1 MTDADD
7 VRTPDAPLE
16 EHLAGMKVEESPTV
30 PTEEPVP
37 STQDESLSSEAQ
49 RTQVL
54 PAAEAPA
61 AMTDP
66 VEEAPA
72 PMGDR
77 TESTPRPAD
86 VGAPTAQVPL
96 RMPLLPD
103 ASEWDDAVA
112 QDRVDTFLPTWLT
125 RVETLLQEGE
135 MRGVASLV
143 DVLLYLCGAL
153 RLAPDQPGAP
163 SATWHTAQPG
173 RSVRALL
180 ARCLVHIYRTNAPKP
195 PLYDVLA
202 ALHESCAHEPSPAH
216 LVPQLAALHV
226 TRALVQAHA
235 SAAGLQASLASV
247 CVRLVK
253 GSHAVLLRFYALE
266 LLQAVL
272 HAGLASFSPAMIK
285 DVLKTLRT
293 GLTDPAEP
301 IVRATAACVGTL
313 FRVHEPLQTPAELET
328 WITLATKS
336 MHACGAPTRTSL
348 AELGAALLA
357 LEARAPA
364 TDGKKPAPTPLLDE
378 STVKRLLQTAL
389 LHAPTWQAR
398 AGALQLYAAYVDMQ
412 DIAWL
417 EMHWEDLI
425 EHATQLA
432 TLTSDAYV
440 RLALRRFLHAQALR
454 FSEPAQARA
463 AAALGTRILAWWPP
477 ATPTAA
483 PPSDAALVLALDIAT
498 AMAAR
503 LGELA
508 PPLYD
513 ALYEPHV
520 RLLSHPTLAVQARAA
535 WWLRT
540 ACDVQPPLL
549 APTYAE
555 LLKYLGRD
563 TQALAAAQHD
573 GGVALRARLRG
584 HSLALAAL
592 APVAAQQ
599 PLYVRHDDIAAAF
612 QLALDLLERGNEPV
626 LPTAGAAI
634 QAAWA
639 LVGSFMA
646 LGPAFLRPHLQTLLR
661 AWRHALAERALPADL
676 DEPAWLFLC
685 QVRDGALA
693 SLHAF
698 FLHGGAQLL
707 TPETARRLVVLQSH
721 ALTFLDAWAAT
732 ERRTMPDATTPLVRT
747 HMPLLRT
754 RVLRC
759 CTQLATQAALEP
771 LAPRLL
777 TLAIEV
783 LVCAER
789 YPGSGAQAAIHAS
802 AGLAPPPW
810 TAHDGTA
817 FGVTSLIEPD
827 SGTVK
832 LDAQRENGAFLPAT
846 FRAGRA
852 PVELGRQLDGD
863 GHTPVLGA
871 LEHDVSVLYA
881 CVLPP
886 SDNYRGPSAAP
897 APVPP
902 ATADVDAAVELIA
915 ALFPSQ
921 ARDLQMGAAEFL
933 LHSTRRAPLDAAPPG
948 RRTAVLANA
957 VAALLG
963 AARVAAQGTRR
974 ARGWA
979 NDRVNTAV
987 RALAQAALLHGDPV
1001 LHGPAAELYGYVAL
1015 LAGSAS
1021 LTAQAQ
1027 WLLEQ
1032 VLDPRH
1038 ADARAACALALGA
1051 VYARVG
1057 GLHASPLTP
1066 TVSRLLLSLAR
1077 DPHPA
1082 VHTRALQALAHVM
1095 EAAGVAFEPFASSTL
1110 GLVAHLCA
1118 SASHEPEGGSA
1129 GSANLRT
1136 QWAALPAL
1144 ARVLSALVGVLG
1156 PDLLEAPT
1164 KRSLIYALLLYL
1176 ARDAGDAAAAEAI
1189 VGLQRLGLVV
1199 PPLLETRIS
1208 ANLLHEALERGTVYA
1223 PLAHAAAGA
1232 YVQMAQRGTAWLAQ
1246 HGGPPLLVGLLARLD
1261 RDPSLHGVRTLV
1273 QVWVRDTASTR
1284 PCAWV
1289 DMACRTWTALDA
1301 PDAPD
1306 ATRGGEADEAAA
1318 ALAPAAVSRGAPGW
1332 RTQLFLLQCLHEVL
1346 QLAGH
1351 GPAALLHTGPQA
1363 DACDPRSLSHRVGDL
1378 IQLTCSASTATHRAV
1393 RLQGLRVVRDVLA
1406 FWRDTRDPEWAE
1418 ARLLAQYEA
1427 PLAAALAAAF
1437 GADSSPDVL
1446 AEALAVGAEGLG
1458 AGLDV
1463 APTSRLVRRM
1473 HEAWE
1478 QAQNEDMPQ
1487 LGELRIAP
1495 GATAYLKLAVLAAW
1509 AHIALA
1515 PACAALVAPHVGT
1528 LAHAWATALTAYAIL
1543 RADASAALDEAASL
1557 LLPTRADSALR
1568 PLQQAHVLAAFAP
1581 TWATL
1586 LQALTSVC
1594 DAHEEVARATL
1605 APAQDE
1611 PTRTFLALY
1620 GLAVET
1626 LCQED
1631 AEASARAV
1639 MGRALPVLVNAK
1651 YSGAFLLHPT
1661 AFDELIRVVHR
1672 VLMYEAPALQG
1683 AALGIVRTLVH
1694 SMRER
1699 LLEQED
1705 GRIDDAEMPST
1716 PLGHL
1721 WRMLLA
1727 FARRLPDAHAAP
1739 TSERASLFRAT
1750 WRVLLDMVEVCG
1762 AALQL
1767 DLLAMLFHTLVEYA
1781 RREDDAAYLLTPMLP
1796 LLRDMSTRACTA
1808 AQAHPPT
1815 AHRVV
1820 QGFLSAMVEMADALR
1835 ARAGDMVTRRTG
1847 HALVSLML
1855 VLTSLDER
1863 ILVSSEVLERY
1874 AFLLAGQLRDEHDA
1888 PMALQCISAI
1898 AQAAHARPWH
1908 ALHVL
1913 LGSTTPALVA
1923 CAVRHATHRDMALLT
1938 LLALVPT
1945 MPAAQALALVLP
1957 VVAHAA
1963 RPSAEGAP
1971 PTLPCAAEVVKL
1983 ARTHAEAFRSVTA
1996 TLPLDAREHL
2006 HAALRTAM
2014 GVEAGPTRARGEQ
2027 RISLKTFGR
2036 P

>member
-1 MTDADD
+1 MTDAED
-7 VRTPDAPLE
+7 VRTPDAPPE
-16 EHLAGMKVEESPTV
+16 EHLAGIKVEEAPAM
-30 PTEEPVP
+30 PAEEPVP
-37 STQDESLSSEAQ
+37 STQDEPLSSEVQGTEAP
-49 RTQVL
+49 
-54 PAAEAPA
+54 PAAEAPTEEPPA
-61 AMTDP
+61 PTEDP
-66 VEEAPA
+66 AETTKFPTRPEDAGAPA
-72 PMGDR
+72 APASLR
-77 TESTPRPAD
+77 T
-86 VGAPTAQVPL
+86 
-96 RMPLLPD
+96 PLLPD
-103 ASEWDDAVA
+103 ASEWEDAVA

-135 MRGVASLV
+135 TRGVASLV

-153 RLAPDQPGAP
+153 RIAPDQPGAP

-180 ARCLVHIYRTNAPKP
+180 ARCLVHMYRTDAPKP

-216 LVPQLAALHV
+216 LLPQLAAFHV
-226 TRALVQAHA
+226 TRALVEAHA

-247 CVRLVK
+247 CVRLIK
-253 GSHAVLLRFYALE
+253 GSHAVLLRSYALE

-272 HAGLASFSPAMIK
+272 HAGLASSSPAMIK
-285 DVLKTLRT
+285 DVLKTLRA
-293 GLTDPAEP
+293 GLADSAEP
-301 IVRATAACVGTL
+301 IVRASAACIRTL
-313 FRVHEPLQTPAELET
+313 FRVYEPLQTPAELET
-328 WITLATKS
+328 WITLAAKR
-336 MHACGAPTRTSL
+336 MHTCEMPTRTSL
-348 AELGAALLA
+348 AELGAALLVQ
-357 LEARAPA
+357 EARAPA
-364 TDGKKPAPTPLLDE
+364 MDGKEPAPAFLLDE
-378 STVKRLLQTAL
+378 SAVERLLQTTL

-398 AGALQLYAAYVDMQ
+398 AGAVQLYATYVEHHDV
-412 DIAWL
+412 AWL
-417 EMHWEDLI
+417 ESHWEALI

-440 RLALRRFLHAQALR
+440 RLALCRYLHAQARR

-463 AAALGTRILAWWPP
+463 AAALGTRILAPWPP
-477 ATPTAA
+477 ATPTAT
-483 PPSDAALVLALDIAT
+483 PPSDAALVLALDVTT
-498 AMAAR
+498 AMVAR

-549 APTYAE
+549 ASTYAE
-555 LLKYLGRD
+555 LLTYLRRD
-563 TQALAAAQHD
+563 AQALAAAQHD

-599 PLYVRHDDIAAAF
+599 PLYVRHDDLEAAF
-612 QLALDLLERGNEPV
+612 QQALDLLERGNEPV

-639 LVGSFMA
+639 LLGSLMA
-646 LGPAFLRPHLQTLLR
+646 LGPAFLRPHLPTFLR

-707 TPETARRLVVLQSH
+707 TAETTRRLLVLQSH
-721 ALTFLDAWAAT
+721 ALAFLDAWAAA

-759 CTQLATQAALEP
+759 CTQLATHAALEP

-777 TLAIEV
+777 TLAIDV
-783 LVCAER
+783 LVRAER
-789 YPGSGAQAAIHAS
+789 YPGSGTQAAIHAS

-817 FGVTSLIEPD
+817 FGVTSLVEP
-827 SGTVK
+827 GTGTIQ
-832 LDAQRENGAFLPAT
+832 LQAQREKGAFVPAT

-852 PVELGRQLDGD
+852 PCELARQLDDD

-871 LEHDVSVLYA
+871 LEQDPSVLYA
-881 CVLPP
+881 CVLPQ
-886 SDNYRGPSAAP
+886 SDAIGAP
-897 APVPP
+897 TPVPP
-902 ATADVDAAVELIA
+902 ATAEVDAAVELIA
-915 ALFPSQ
+915 ALLPSQ
-921 ARDLQMGAAEFL
+921 ARDVQMGAAEFL

-957 VAALLG
+957 VAALVG
-963 AARVAAQGTRR
+963 AARVAAQSPRR
-974 ARGWA
+974 AHGWA

-987 RALAQAALLHGDPV
+987 RALAQAALVHGDPV
-1001 LHGPAAELYGYVAL
+1001 LHGPAAELYGYVAW

-1057 GLHASPLTP
+1057 GLHASPWTP

-1129 GSANLRT
+1129 GSANLRA

-1144 ARVLSALVGVLG
+1144 ARVLSALIGVLG

-1189 VGLQRLGLVV
+1189 AGLQRLGLVV
-1199 PPLLETRIS
+1199 PPLLETRLS
-1208 ANLLHEALERGTVYA
+1208 ADLLHEALERGTAYA

-1246 HGGPPLLVGLLARLD
+1246 HGGPSLLVEVLARLD
-1261 RDPSLHGVRTLV
+1261 RDPSLHAVRTLV

-1289 DMACRTWTALDA
+1289 DLVCRTWTSLHALDA
-1301 PDAPD
+1301 PE

-1318 ALAPAAVSRGAPGW
+1318 ALAPAVVSRGAPGW
-1332 RTQLFLLQCLHEVL
+1332 RTQLFLLQCLHEML

-1351 GPAALLHTGPQA
+1351 GPAAQLHTGPHA
-1363 DACDPRSLSHRVGDL
+1363 DARDPRSLSHRVGDL

-1437 GADSSPDVL
+1437 GADSTPDVL

-1478 QAQNEDMPQ
+1478 QAQNEDLPQ

-1495 GATAYLKLAVLAAW
+1495 GATAYLKLSVLAAW
-1509 AHIALA
+1509 AHMALA

-1543 RADASAALDEAASL
+1543 RADASAALDEAAT
-1557 LLPTRADSALR
+1557 LLPPTSADSALR
-1568 PLQQAHVLAAFAP
+1568 PWQQAHVLAAFAP

-1620 GLAVET
+1620 GLALET

-1631 AEASARAV
+1631 AEVSARAV

-1683 AALGIVRTLVH
+1683 AALDIVRTLVH
-1694 SMRER
+1694 LMRER

-1727 FARRLPDAHAAP
+1727 FARRLPDSHAVP

-1750 WRVLLDMVEVCG
+1750 WRALLDMVEVCG

-1767 DLLAMLFHTLVEYA
+1767 DLLAVLFYTLVEYA
-1781 RREDDAAYLLTPMLP
+1781 RREDDAAYLLTPTLP
-1796 LLRDMSTRACTA
+1796 LLRDMSTRACSA

-1835 ARAGDMVTRRTG
+1835 ARTGDMVTRRTG
-1847 HALVSLML
+1847 HALLSLML

-1874 AFLLAGQLRDEHDA
+1874 AFLLAGQLRDDDA

-1898 AQAAHARPWH
+1898 AQAAHARPRH
-1908 ALHVL
+1908 ALHIL
-1913 LGSTTPALVA
+1913 LGSMAPALVA
-1923 CAVRHATHRDMALLT
+1923 YAVRHATHGDAALPT

-1945 MPAAQALALVLP
+1945 MPAAQALALLLP

-1963 RPSAEGAP
+1963 RPREGAP
-1971 PTLPCAAEVVKL
+1971 PTWPCAAEVVQL
-1983 ARTHAEAFRSVTA
+1983 ARTHAEAFRSATA
-1996 TLPLDAREHL
+1996 TLPPDAREHL

-2014 GVEAGPTRARGEQ
+2014 GVEAGPARARGEQ